1 MIPRIAND
9 AARQGGG
16 ERDMTDRKL
25 EFMRRA
31 IDMARH
37 ATDTGSG
44 GPFGCV
50 IVKDGEIVAEGFNQV
65 RLTKDPTAHG
75 EMVGLRAA
83 AAKLGTADLSGCE
96 IYNISIP
103 CPMCMAA
110 LYWARIDKV
119 YYCCLPADADAIGFD
134 NVRIAQYLRE
144 PIEAQPI
151 KSERIEQLYP
161 DALVAYRR
169 SVTPTTT

>member
-1 MIPRIAND
+1 MQREK
-9 AARQGGG
+9 RG
-16 ERDMTDRKL
+16 DMSSDKL
-25 EFMRRA
+25 GFMRRA
-31 IDMARH
+31 IEMARH
-37 ATDTGSG
+37 ATDSRSG

-50 IVKDGEIVAEGFNQV
+50 IVKDGEIIAEGFNQV
-65 RLTKDPTAHG
+65 RSTKDPTAHG

-83 AAKLGTADLSGCE
+83 AAKLETADLTGCE

-110 LYWARIDKV
+110 LYWAKIDKV

-134 NVRIAQYLRE
+134 NVTIARHLQL

-151 KSERIEQLYP
+151 KSERIEELYD
-161 DALVAYRR
+161 DALAAYRH
-169 SVTPTTT
+169 SIASTST

>member
-1 MIPRIAND
+1 MP
-9 AARQGGG
+9 
-16 ERDMTDRKL
+16 ERKL

-31 IDMARH
+31 IELARH
-37 ATDTGSG
+37 ATDSGSG

-50 IVKDGEIVAEGFNQV
+50 IVKDGAIVAEGFNQV

-83 AAKLGTADLSGCE
+83 ASKLGTADLSGCE

-103 CPMCMAA
+103 CPMRLAA
-110 LYWARIDKV
+110 LYWAKIDKV

-134 NVRIAQYLRE
+134 NVTIARHLQQPLE
-144 PIEAQPI
+144 NQPI
-151 KSERIEQLYP
+151 KSERIVELYD
-161 DALVAYRR
+161 DALAAYRN
-169 SVTPTTT
+169 SIVATPK

>member
-1 MIPRIAND
+1 
-9 AARQGGG
+9 
-16 ERDMTDRKL
+16 MTEKKL

-31 IDMARH
+31 IELARH
-37 ATDTGSG
+37 ATDSGSG

-50 IVKDGEIVAEGFNQV
+50 IVKDGVVVAEGFNQV

-83 AAKLGTADLSGCE
+83 ASKLGTADLSGCE

-103 CPMCMAA
+103 CPMCLAA
-110 LYWARIDKV
+110 LYWAKIDKV

-134 NVRIAQYLRE
+134 NVTIARHLQQPLE
-144 PIEAQPI
+144 KQPI
-151 KSERIEQLYP
+151 RSERIEELYD
-161 DALVAYRR
+161 DALAAYSRHRR
-169 SVTPTTT
+169 